1 MTRVLVT
8 GATGATGLAAVQSLH
23 EGDVSVR
30 ALVHND
36 DARSDPL
43 RALGAE
49 IVTGDLLDMNSVAA
63 AMDGVD
69 AAYFVYPV
77 HPGLI
82 DATAYFAQAATEA
95 GVGAIVNMSQRP
107 ARREAKSHA
116 SLNHWISEQI
126 FERAEV
132 PATHLRSS
140 LFADWLLYAGQVDRI
155 VDANVLALPFGDG
168 KFSPISSQDQG
179 RVIATILTD
188 PAPHAGQVYYLNGP
202 EVMTGK
208 SIAEAVGEVLGR
220 TIAYY
225 PMPIADFQAI
235 VTDIPYLGPF
245 FAQHIGAV
253 ANDLI
258 NGVFEAT
265 NTTVQDI
272 TGVAPMSIQDFVRL
286 HLDQFAPRQSATTTP

>member
-1 MTRVLVT
+1 MTRILVT
-8 GATGATGLAAVQSLH
+8 GATGATGLATVQSLH
-23 EGDVSVR
+23 GSDAQVR

-49 IVTGDLLDMNSVAA
+49 VVTGDLLDIDSVTAA
-63 AMDGVD
+63 LEGVD

-77 HPGLI
+77 HPRLL

-107 ARREAKSHA
+107 ARRESKSHA
-116 SLNHWISEQI
+116 SLNHWIGEQI
-126 FERAEV
+126 LNRAEV
-132 PATHLRSS
+132 PVTHLRSS
-140 LFADWLLYAGQVDRI
+140 LFTDWLLYAGQVDRLI
-155 VDANVLALPFGDG
+155 DTNVLALPFGESR
-168 KFSPISSQDQG
+168 FAPIASEDQG

-208 SIAEAVGEVLGR
+208 TIAQAVSEVLGR

-225 PMPIADFQAI
+225 PLPIADFQAI
-235 VTDIPYLGPF
+235 VEKIPYLNTF

-253 ANDLI
+253 ANDLAH
-258 NGVFEAT
+258 GVFEAT
-265 NTTVQDI
+265 NTTVEDL
-272 TGVAPMSIQDFVRL
+272 TGVAPMSVADFVRL
-286 HLDQFAPRQSATTTP
+286 HLDEFAPRQPVAGPS